1 MAIPRGSSSPSA
13 VRPRGFD
20 DDSAFARTIEKSK
33 VKSIGEGEGEG
44 WMHDA
49 RPRNRSNFLKM
60 LYQRHAAKCRSVD
73 LVGAAV
79 SRGRQ
84 AGRQEGS
91 HYVAHSF
98 IDEEHRGSAK
108 IETESRT

>member
-1 MAIPRGSSSPSA
+1 
-13 VRPRGFD
+13 
-20 DDSAFARTIEKSK
+20 
-33 VKSIGEGEGEG
+33 
-44 WMHDA
+44 
-49 RPRNRSNFLKM
+49 M

>member
-1 MAIPRGSSSPSA
+1 
-13 VRPRGFD
+13 
-20 DDSAFARTIEKSK
+20 
-33 VKSIGEGEGEG
+33 
-44 WMHDA
+44 MHDA

-91 HYVAHSF
+91 HHLPPRTVSSTKNTGVA
-98 IDEEHRGSAK
+98 R
-108 IETESRT
+108 R

>member
-91 HYVAHSF
+91 HHLPPRTVSSTKNTGVA
-98 IDEEHRGSAK
+98 R
-108 IETESRT
+108 R